1 MTTSVLQELNVRV
14 RSDAVF
20 RQQLFAAPRAA
31 LVGYDLTEE
40 ERLTLILPN
49 FGWLVPGELAG
60 SARPMSDDALAALA
74 AQGVRAVI
82 SLTEEPLPAAAL
94 RAADL
99 AAVHLPV
106 ADFTPPTQEQI
117 AAAVAAIERFVAA
130 GRPVAVHCAAGLG
143 RTGTIL
149 ACALVSRGPAAPAA
163 IAAVRAAR
171 PGSIETPEQ
180 EAAVIGWGMSRQPT
194 ARREG

>member
-1 MTTSVLQELNVRV
+1 MTLAMVHELTARM
-14 RSDAVF
+14 RSDAAF
-20 RQQLFAAPRAA
+20 RRQLFAAPRATLA
-31 LVGYDLTEE
+31 GYDLTED

-60 SARPMSDDALAALA
+60 SARPLSDDALAALV
-74 AQGVRAVI
+74 AQGVRAIV
-82 SLTEEPLPAAAL
+82 SLTEEPLPDAAL

-99 AAVHLPV
+99 DAVHLPV
-106 ADFTPPTQEQI
+106 ADFTAPTGAQI

-130 GRPVAVHCAAGLG
+130 GRPVVVHCAAGIG

-149 ACALVSRGPAAPAA
+149 ACALVSRGHTAPAA

-171 PGSIETPEQ
+171 PGSIETPGQ
-180 EAAVIGWGMSRQPT
+180 EAAVAKW
-194 ARREG
+194 AREVGSW

>member
-1 MTTSVLQELNVRV
+1 MTSAVLQELFARL
-14 RSDAVF
+14 RSDAAF
-20 RQQLFAAPRAA
+20 RQELFAAPRATLA
-31 LVGYDLTEE
+31 GYDLTEE

-49 FGWLVPGELAG
+49 FGWLVPGEIAG
-60 SARPMSDDALAALA
+60 SARPLSDDAFAALA
-74 AQGVRAVI
+74 ARGVRAVV

-99 AAVHLPV
+99 DAVHLPV
-106 ADFTPPTQEQI
+106 ADFTAPTQGQI
-117 AAAVAAIERFVAA
+117 AAAVGAISRFLAA
-130 GRPVAVHCAAGLG
+130 GRPVAVHCAAGIG

-149 ACALVSRGPAAPAA
+149 ACALVSRGQTAPAA

-180 EAAVIGWGMSRQPT
+180 EAAVAEWAMSRQT
-194 ARREG
+194 ADGSR